1 MKVAAGAAPAPAPRV
16 VIGLDPGSVR
26 TGWGVVKRDAGRLV
40 CVAAGVVR
48 VPEKAPLEERLVLI
62 HEGLCAVIAE
72 HGPEAAA
79 IEDIF
84 FARYPQAALVL
95 GHARGVALL
104 ALSQAGLSIAAYP
117 PAVVKRALV
126 GSGAADK
133 QQVAMLVAAVLGL
146 RELPK
151 VDATDALAI
160 AITHH
165 NTSHLVRR

>member
-1 MKVAAGAAPAPAPRV
+1 VTLAAIPSPAPRK

-26 TGWGVVKRDAGRLV
+26 TGWGIVQQRGNRLE
-40 CVAAGVVR
+40 CVGAGVVR
-48 VPEKAPLEERLVLI
+48 VPEKAPLAERLVQI
-62 HEGLCAVIAE
+62 HEGLRAVIGE
-72 HGPEAAA
+72 FGPEAAA

-104 ALSQAGLSIAAYP
+104 ALAQAGLSVAAYP

-126 GSGAADK
+126 GSGGADK
-133 QQVAMLVAAVLGL
+133 QQVAMLVQAVLGL
-146 RELPK
+146 RELPG

-165 NTSHLVRR
+165 NVARMSLPR